1 MMMMIIFILNF
12 NLNFQTQSIN
22 KSIDWL
28 LKDTQFRLYAYWFF
42 IDLFET
48 TIVNRLHSHLNQSI
62 SFKCVYVCD
71 YKHCHKTK
79 SKSIFVF
86 VLKFSRIRISE
97 KWNKKQRW
105 FEEDDDER
113 LFFWVNRF
121 GSIFCFCFFVFIFL
135 NINQSIDRLVNTICF
150 CFRSFVNGFGSSNV
164 YRIRMPKKK

>member
-12 NLNFQTQSIN
+12 NLNFQKQSIN

-97 KWNKKQRW
+97 KWNTHTSSKGDLKKSTTNDFFSGLIVSDR
-105 FEEDDDER
+105 F
-113 LFFWVNRF
+113 LFF
-121 GSIFCFCFFVFIFL
+121 CFHFL
-135 NINQSIDRLVNTICF
+135 EYQSIDRLI
-150 CFRSFVNGFGSSNV
+150 G
-164 YRIRMPKKK
+164 

>member
-28 LKDTQFRLYAYWFF
+28 IDCLKIHNFVYTL
-42 IDLFET
+42 IDLFETT
-48 TIVNRLHSHLNQSI
+48 TIVNRLHSHLNQST
-62 SFKCVYVCD
+62 SFKCVRVCVCD
-71 YKHCHKTK
+71 YIHCHKTK

-135 NINQSIDRLVNTICF
+135 NINQSIDRLI
-150 CFRSFVNGFGSSNV
+150 G
-164 YRIRMPKKK
+164 